1 MLIKGG
7 LELERIFE
15 ADRVLKIVVAASL
28 TSGVVGLGLSRVVD
42 FTCPFRSVGLA
53 CPGCGCTRATL
64 GLLDGDVSGT
74 LSSQPTAAV
83 LLAVLGLSVLWVAV
97 AATDLGTVGRKLRRW
112 SIIPLVMVLMTGVS
126 NWIYQLVML
135 R

>member
-1 MLIKGG
+1 MG
-7 LELERIFE
+7 RIFE
-15 ADRVLKIVVAASL
+15 TDRVLKIVVAASL
-28 TSGVVGLGLSRVVD
+28 TSGVVGLGLSRVID

-74 LSSQPTAAV
+74 LSSQPTAAA
-83 LLAVLGLSVLWVAV
+83 LLAVLGFSVVWAAV
-97 AATDLGTVGRKLRRW
+97 AATDLGSVGRKLRHR
-112 SIIPLVMVLMTGVS
+112 SIIPLVMVLVAGVA
-126 NWIYQLVML
+126 NWTYQLVTL